1 MGEEEPAM
9 MRITTT
15 TLSCGTPLVV
25 ETIPGVRSAGLTWL
39 LPAGCAADP
48 AEFEGISTMWAELI
62 CRGAGARDSR
72 AHADALDRLGAG
84 RSTDVGTFYLRV
96 GVTTLGDRLLETLP
110 LVVDMVRRPRMEA
123 GAVEPARDLALQAIE
138 SLKDD
143 PQQRAMLA
151 ARARHHPVPLNRSGL
166 GTPEGL
172 RAVTGEALVSGWARA
187 AVPGRS
193 ILAAAGAV
201 DPAALAGL
209 LDDQLRGWAG
219 SIAEPAIGP
228 AAARGYGHEADES
241 NQVQVVVVHDA
252 PPEPAEDSL
261 LEKIVVSVLSG
272 GMSGRLFTEVREK
285 RGLCYSVSA
294 GYRGDRD
301 YGAVSAYVGTT
312 PERAQESLD
321 VLTAE
326 LVRLHTADGRIT
338 PDEFRRAVVG
348 MKSRLIFSGEST
360 AARAAA
366 LAADMH
372 KFRRPRSLD
381 ELAQKVDAVT
391 LDQVNAYLARRRM
404 GTLTIQTVGPA
415 ELRPPLLRD

>member
-1 MGEEEPAM
+1 M

-25 ETIPGVRSAGLTWL
+25 ETIPGVKSAAMTWL
-39 LPAGCAADP
+39 VPAGCAADP
-48 AEFEGISTMWAELI
+48 AELEGISAMWAELI
-62 CRGAGARDSR
+62 CRGAGDLDSR

-96 GVTTLGDRLLETLP
+96 GVTTLGERLIETLP
-110 LVVDMVRRPRMEA
+110 LIVDMVRRPRMEE
-123 GAVEPARDLALQAIE
+123 GAIEPARDLALQAIE

-151 ARARHHPVPLNRSGL
+151 ARARHHPAPINRSGL

-172 RAVTGEALVSGWARA
+172 RAATRAALVAGWSRA

-193 ILAAAGAV
+193 IIAVAGAV
-201 DPAALAGL
+201 EPGPVAEAIDRL
-209 LDDQLRGWAG
+209 LGGWSGA
-219 SIAEPAIGP
+219 IAEPRPAGP
-228 AAARGYGHEADES
+228 APRGYAHEEDAS

-252 PPEPAEDSL
+252 PPEPSEDAL
-261 LEKIVVSVLSG
+261 LEKVVVSVLSG

-321 VLTAE
+321 VLIAE
-326 LVRLHTADGRIT
+326 MARLHTQAGRIT

-360 AARAAA
+360 GARAAA
-366 LAADMH
+366 LAADLH
-372 KFRRPRSLD
+372 KFARPRSLD
-381 ELAQKVDAVT
+381 ELAAKIDAVT
-391 LDQVNAYLARRRM
+391 LEQVNDYLARRRL
-404 GTLTIQTVGPA
+404 GTLTIQTLGPSP
-415 ELRPPLLRD
+415 LRPPTA

>member
-25 ETIPGVRSAGLTWL
+25 ETIPGVRSAALTWL

-62 CRGAGARDSR
+62 CRGAGALDSR

-209 LDDQLRGWAG
+209 LEDQLLGWAG

-228 AAARGYGHEADES
+228 AAVRGYGHEADES

-285 RGLCYSVSA
+285 QGLVYSVA
-294 GYRGDRD
+294 AWHEQLRGR
-301 YGAVSAYVGTT
+301 GFIHLRASST
-312 PERAQESLD
+312 PERCGRTFDTLMREITRVGQD
-321 VLTAE
+321 VTE
-326 LVRLHTADGRIT
+326 
-338 PDEFRRAVVG
+338 DEVRRARDG
-348 MKSRLIFSGEST
+348 LIAQALT
-360 AARAAA
+360 QDDVTRNRAASLSEDLFHFGRPIGLPA
-366 LAADMH
+366 KIEAVRQVRAADVAGYASG
-372 KFRRPRSLD
+372 FDTARTCV
-381 ELAQKVDAVT
+381 AT
-391 LDQVNAYLARRRM
+391 L
-404 GTLTIQTVGPA
+404 GPQG
-415 ELRPPLLRD
+415 L

>member
-62 CRGAGARDSR
+62 CRGAGALDSR

-151 ARARHHPVPLNRSGL
+151 ARARHHPAPLNRSGL

-172 RAVTGEALVSGWARA
+172 RAVTREALVSGWARA

-209 LDDQLRGWAG
+209 LEDQCRGWAG

-228 AAARGYGHEADES
+228 AAVRGYGHEADES

-326 LVRLHTADGRIT
+326 LVRLQTADGRIT
-338 PDEFRRAVVG
+338 HDEFRRAVVG

-404 GTLTIQTVGPA
+404 GKLTIQTVGPA
-415 ELRPPLLRD
+415 ELKPPLLRD